1 MQRNSFNI
9 LYLVLTIQSKVIDQS
24 LDRGPVLGVLW
35 LLFNPATSIVEA
47 PDRRHYN
54 RARPVAES
62 NCVPFELPPPALELR
77 ALCYD
82 PASTSYCE
90 LTHIVSG
97 GMGPALLVPISAA
110 NCRIE

>member
-62 NCVPFELPPPALELR
+62 TNAPSGR
-77 ALCYD
+77 ASLCDRWRKIVDRFYIEK
-82 PASTSYCE
+82 T
-90 LTHIVSG
+90 LKNGKTHTVFYLIF
-97 GMGPALLVPISAA
+97 
-110 NCRIE
+110 

>member
-35 LLFNPATSIVEA
+35 LLFNPATSTVEA

-62 NCVPFELPPPALELR
+62 KAGPGGECTVAMRPMHRCNAVQGGIEIYPSYDCVSCTR
-77 ALCYD
+77 
-82 PASTSYCE
+82 S
-90 LTHIVSG
+90 
-97 GMGPALLVPISAA
+97 
-110 NCRIE
+110 

>member
-1 MQRNSFNI
+1 MCKGI
-9 LYLVLTIQSKVIDQS
+9 LLTFFYLVLTIQSKVIDQS

-62 NCVPFELPPPALELR
+62 NLQIPKRRLSPRQVEAH
-77 ALCYD
+77 D
-82 PASTSYCE
+82 DN
-90 LTHIVSG
+90 V
-97 GMGPALLVPISAA
+97 
-110 NCRIE
+110 

>member
-1 MQRNSFNI
+1 MGAGNSRKGIDGSLGPMCKGI
-9 LYLVLTIQSKVIDQS
+9 LLTFFYLMLTIQSKVIDQS

-62 NCVPFELPPPALELR
+62 KVKAQFFSSLKFAQSQSRTPETQHLATVR
-77 ALCYD
+77 
-82 PASTSYCE
+82 
-90 LTHIVSG
+90 
-97 GMGPALLVPISAA
+97 
-110 NCRIE
+110 